1 MKALSLIAIFFAAF
15 LIIVGFTSITTAGV
29 LSYAVIFLGVV
40 ITIFVAIIWIIAFF
54 KEKKERESEFDDSD
68 S

>member
-1 MKALSLIAIFFAAF
+1 MKALSLIAIVFAAF
-15 LIIVGFTSITTAGV
+15 LIIVGFTSRATAGV
-29 LSYAVIFLGVV
+29 LSYAVIFLGTMIV
-40 ITIFVAIIWIIAFF
+40 IFVAVIWTIAFF

>member
-1 MKALSLIAIFFAAF
+1 MKALSLIAIVFAAF
-15 LIIVGFTSITTAGV
+15 LIIVGFTSRTTAGV

-40 ITIFVAIIWIIAFF
+40 IAIFVAIIWTIAFF
-54 KEKKERESEFDDSD
+54 KEKKERESNFNDSD

>member
-1 MKALSLIAIFFAAF
+1 MKTLSLIAVFFAAF
-15 LIIVGFTSITTAGV
+15 LIFVGFDTRATAGV
-29 LSYAVIFLGVV
+29 LSYAVIFLGAL
-40 ITIFVAIIWIIAFF
+40 IAIFIAIIWTIAFF